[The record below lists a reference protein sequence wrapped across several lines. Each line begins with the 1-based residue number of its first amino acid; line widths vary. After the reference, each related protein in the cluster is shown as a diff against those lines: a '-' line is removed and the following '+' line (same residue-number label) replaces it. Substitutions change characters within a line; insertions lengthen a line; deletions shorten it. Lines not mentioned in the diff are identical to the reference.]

1 MTESH
6 WMSLVYALALLV
18 LLVPAFLRLRMPG
31 QVVLRNVALWLAAF
45 AALGLVY
52 TLFGPF

>member
-1 MTESH
+1 MTESQ

-31 QVVLRNVALWLAAF
+31 QVLLRNIALWLAAF
-45 AALGLVY
+45 AALGLIY
-52 TLFGPF
+52 SLFGPF